1 MYHFYKLQ
9 SGFIARFNV
18 SPHLLEHTTATSPE
32 GHTYHVLSSA
42 SEEHRLFVLQCDYL
56 NRKYDTASSPSLQAP
71 MAA

>member
-1 MYHFYKLQ
+1 MYHLYRLQ

-18 SPHLLEHTTATSPE
+18 SPQLLEHTTATSAD

-42 SEEHRLFVLQCDYL
+42 AEEHKLFVFQCDYL
-56 NRKYDTASSPSLQAP
+56 NSKYDTSAAEATQAP